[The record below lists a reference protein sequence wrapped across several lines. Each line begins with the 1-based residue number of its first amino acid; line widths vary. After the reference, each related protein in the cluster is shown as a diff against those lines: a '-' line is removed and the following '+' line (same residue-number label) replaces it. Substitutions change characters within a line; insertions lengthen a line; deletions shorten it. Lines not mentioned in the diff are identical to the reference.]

1 MDISIFSSDL
11 VVYLEDAKE
20 LIDIFTKL
28 DNAPINKVLVRIP
41 KPNSSS
47 FEFIL
52 EKFHKLKN
60 SEYIM
65 KKLKKCCESIK
76 LEETCVIPY
85 PTTKLRMEVDSFTLD
100 KKIEDITM
108 LVKLKLGQYSNVSRL
123 PSLEKIDGCLKI
135 RVSPEVSIFVTKTGI
150 MTTNYQDSPPSQIF
164 SFVENN
170 KCYDEKWQKRL
181 YTFVEKAILPLLK
194 TV

>member
-1 MDISIFSSDL
+1 MEKVNIKILEATKPISLFNLFGNRKKIEEALPHIKSCLKTLDISIFSSDL

-76 LEETCVIPY
+76 LEDTCVIPS
-85 PTTKLRMEVDSFTLD
+85 PTTK
-100 KKIEDITM
+100 
-108 LVKLKLGQYSNVSRL
+108 
-123 PSLEKIDGCLKI
+123 
-135 RVSPEVSIFVTKTGI
+135 
-150 MTTNYQDSPPSQIF
+150 
-164 SFVENN
+164 
-170 KCYDEKWQKRL
+170 
-181 YTFVEKAILPLLK
+181 
-194 TV
+194 